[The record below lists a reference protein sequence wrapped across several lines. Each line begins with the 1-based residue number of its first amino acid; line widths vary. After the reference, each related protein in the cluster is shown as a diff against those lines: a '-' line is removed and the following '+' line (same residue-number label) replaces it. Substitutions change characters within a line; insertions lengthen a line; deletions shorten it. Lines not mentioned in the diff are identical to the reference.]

1 MALRSA
7 LHVLISRPQA
17 DVAVRVGPQLPG
29 LVWASFLTLLVA
41 GPWLLPGYLFGT
53 DWPGFRHLPLP
64 TDLDSSTVLRLVLA
78 AIGWAAGGEA
88 ASKLLVLG
96 SLFVAGV
103 AAYVAVPEGGFV
115 PRAAAAT
122 VYVVNPFVYGRLHY
136 GQLFLLAGYAV
147 LPWALLRLRYLLVEP
162 GLRTSLMAASA
173 YVLLGLLSIHVLLI
187 AGLLAVVLY
196 ALHVIWLE
204 RRLSYL
210 MQSWGWVFV
219 AIAVVAIAS
228 LYWLFPLIAGRGSQ
242 AAIVTGTGAGDLS
255 AYAAVPDR
263 SLGLVP
269 NLLGLYGFWA
279 ENSGRFTSMK
289 AFVPFW
295 PVVLAA
301 ILAFAAVGVVAA
313 FLQRTRVLAPWVAGL
328 LIAGVAALVLEMGM
342 SHPATAGLVAWLD
355 AHFVAYRGMRDAGK
369 WAALLAFV
377 YSQLVGVG
385 AVATLDLLR
394 AHVGSQGRLE
404 WANGAASALLLT
416 LPLFYGNGLLFGAHG
431 EIRPSQY
438 PPGWYQA
445 DQLLVADHDPGRTL
459 FLPWHEYMSYTFI
472 QNRNRVVAPPAPS
485 FFSVPVVT
493 STNPEVPGVVPPE
506 SADQAA
512 ISALV
517 VAGSGGQWAK
527 VLSAQGIKYLLL
539 ARELDWSSFGYLDV
553 QPGLVKVGDFD
564 SILVYRV
571 TPET

>member
-1 MALRSA
+1 
-7 LHVLISRPQA
+7 
-17 DVAVRVGPQLPG
+17 
-29 LVWASFLTLLVA
+29 
-41 GPWLLPGYLFGT
+41 
-53 DWPGFRHLPLP
+53 
-64 TDLDSSTVLRLVLA
+64 
-78 AIGWAAGGEA
+78 
-88 ASKLLVLG
+88 
-96 SLFVAGV
+96 
-103 AAYVAVPEGGFV
+103 
-115 PRAAAAT
+115 
-122 VYVVNPFVYGRLHY
+122 
-136 GQLFLLAGYAV
+136 
-147 LPWALLRLRYLLVEP
+147 
-162 GLRTSLMAASA
+162 
-173 YVLLGLLSIHVLLI
+173 
-187 AGLLAVVLY
+187 
-196 ALHVIWLE
+196 
-204 RRLSYL
+204 
-210 MQSWGWVFV
+210 
-219 AIAVVAIAS
+219 
-228 LYWLFPLIAGRGSQ
+228 
-242 AAIVTGTGAGDLS
+242 
-255 AYAAVPDR
+255 
-263 SLGLVP
+263 
-269 NLLGLYGFWA
+269 
-279 ENSGRFTSMK
+279 
-289 AFVPFW
+289 
-295 PVVLAA
+295 
-301 ILAFAAVGVVAA
+301 
-313 FLQRTRVLAPWVAGL
+313 
-328 LIAGVAALVLEMGM
+328 
-342 SHPATAGLVAWLD
+342 
-355 AHFVAYRGMRDAGK
+355 MRDAGK